1 MISPWAIEIL
11 AFPSR
16 QYVQSVKSSH
26 YDFKDPGRSHRGS
39 NIAETFASLDGRL
52 EFGYSDR
59 EYTGKV
65 LTLSFRAVYS
75 FASRFVLEVVQKH
88 SDVCFIVPE

>member
-1 MISPWAIEIL
+1 MVEIISPWAIEIL

-52 EFGYSDR
+52 EFGYS
-59 EYTGKV
+59 EKGIYWEGSHTP
-65 LTLSFRAVYS
+65 S
-75 FASRFVLEVVQKH
+75 EQ
-88 SDVCFIVPE
+88 FISSHPGSSWRRYRNI